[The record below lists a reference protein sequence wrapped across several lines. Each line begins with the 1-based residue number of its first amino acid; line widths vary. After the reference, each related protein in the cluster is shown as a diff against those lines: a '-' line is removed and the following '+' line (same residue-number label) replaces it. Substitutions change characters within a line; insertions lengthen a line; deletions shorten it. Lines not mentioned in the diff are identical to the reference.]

1 MSLKR
6 HNFYPGDIPTKPG
19 CYIYRD
25 IFGKVIYVGKATNLR
40 RRMSQ
45 YFQPSREH
53 RADPKLRSLINTI
66 ETWEFITVRN
76 EDEALVLETHLIKEY
91 APHFNI
97 LMRDDKRHLM
107 LKIDPAEKFPR
118 LKMARLKKD
127 DSCLYFGPFPKGG
140 ALKMTAEFLVH
151 YLKLRTC
158 KVAEPGLQDRKHCLA
173 GSIRDCCRP
182 CEGKVTEE
190 EYQARI
196 DKLIAILNGDIKEVR
211 DVLKLK
217 MKEVAEKQQF
227 EKAALYRDVSAN
239 IESLYARKIRTFENA
254 ELPDSAPG
262 PASVVDL
269 QNALKLKELPNNIEC
284 FDISNISGTLAV
296 ASLVHFTNGT
306 PDKAKYRRFRIR
318 TVTGSNDFAMMKEAV
333 SRHFTNLLEKKL
345 PLPDL
350 LMVDGGKGQ
359 ISSAIEALI
368 EVKCPPLPLIGLAE
382 RNEEIYV
389 PGRSTPYVLPR
400 SSRALK
406 LLQAVRDEA
415 HRFAITYHRNLRL
428 DAIRNSILDEIPGI
442 GEARKTAIL
451 KEFGSVRS
459 LRRAPSPKAIAD
471 RVPGIGIEF
480 ATIIFDY
487 LKKHQPDG
495 KVNPL

>member
-1 MSLKR
+1 MR
-6 HNFYPGDIPTKPG
+6 DQHNT
-19 CYIYRD
+19 
-25 IFGKVIYVGKATNLR
+25 VIYVGKATNLR

-107 LKIDPAEKFPR
+107 LKIDPAEQFPR

-173 GSIRDCCRP
+173 GAIRDCCRP
-182 CEGKVTEE
+182 REGKVTEE

-262 PASVVDL
+262 PASVADL
-269 QNALKLKELPNNIEC
+269 QNALKLKDLPNTIEC

-296 ASLVHFTNGT
+296 ASLVHFTNGV

-345 PLPDL
+345 TLPDL
-350 LMVDGGKGQ
+350 LMVDGGK
-359 ISSAIEALI
+359 
-368 EVKCPPLPLIGLAE
+368 
-382 RNEEIYV
+382 
-389 PGRSTPYVLPR
+389 
-400 SSRALK
+400 
-406 LLQAVRDEA
+406 LL
-415 HRFAITYHRNLRL
+415 
-428 DAIRNSILDEIPGI
+428 
-442 GEARKTAIL
+442 
-451 KEFGSVRS
+451 
-459 LRRAPSPKAIAD
+459 
-471 RVPGIGIEF
+471 
-480 ATIIFDY
+480 
-487 LKKHQPDG
+487 
-495 KVNPL
+495 